1 MKREFI
7 RIRETERKRAT
18 AIGIVLTV
26 LLHGFAAAFV
36 SFTGLKY
43 IWPPPEENTFVV
55 DFIEEEIPKPK
66 PKIRA
71 SAPQSVT
78 PDKQAPVKIVQQ
90 SKLPE
95 PSHIEAPELD
105 PLAEFPGM
113 AKKSPDPV
121 EGNALGNSVKGPVS
135 GMPNAHVEG
144 RKTIGDVPR
153 PVYNVQES
161 GTVVVTIWVDNYGN
175 VKKAI
180 PGADGTTVTNKEL
193 WAAARNA
200 AMETHFNMK
209 ADAPAMQ
216 QGAITYIFNLK

>member
-1 MKREFI
+1 MKEYS
-7 RIRETERKRAT
+7 RIRETEQRRAVIFG
-18 AIGIVLTV
+18 AVLTV
-26 LLHGFAAAFV
+26 LGHLCAVLFI

-43 IWPPPEENTFVV
+43 IWPPPEEDSFVI
-55 DFIEEEIPKPK
+55 DFVEEEEEPRPK
-66 PKIRA
+66 PKIRTD
-71 SAPQSVT
+71 APQSVN

-90 SKLPE
+90 SKLPD
-95 PSHIEAPELD
+95 PGPIEAPELD
-105 PLAEFPGM
+105 PMAEFPGM
-113 AKKSPDPV
+113 AKQSPEPV
-121 EGNALGNSVKGPVS
+121 EGHADGNSAKGPTT
-135 GMPNAHVEG
+135 GTPNAHVEG

-180 PGADGTTVTNKEL
+180 PGADGTTVTSKEL

-200 AMETHFNMK
+200 AMETHFSMK

-216 QGAITYIFNLK
+216 EGTITYIFNLK